1 MSYVGTDIATSL
13 QIAPVSKSST
23 QTASGTVLSRAGYGS
38 ATFTFLTGA
47 ASGSPT
53 AISVACKVQTGDAAN
68 GSDMADISGATA
80 TITAE
85 NTAAEINVDLSGC
98 KKYVRA
104 YLTVTLTGGTSP
116 TILVAATAALGDA
129 EYKPV

>member
-1 MSYVGTDIATSL
+1 MSYVGTDITTSL
-13 QIAPVSKSST
+13 QIAPVSKSNSG
-23 QTASGTVLSRAGYGS
+23 TASGAVLSRTGYKS
-38 ATFTFLTGA
+38 ATFIFMAGA

-53 AISVACKVQTGDAAN
+53 AISVACKVQTGNEAD

-98 KKYVRA
+98 KKYIRA
-104 YLTVTLTGGTSP
+104 YLTVTLTGGSSP
-116 TILVAATAALGDA
+116 SILVAAAAVLGDA
-129 EYKPV
+129 KYKPV

>member
-13 QIAPVSKSST
+13 QIAPVSKSNSG
-23 QTASGTVLSRAGYGS
+23 TASGTVLSRVGYES

-53 AISVACKVQTGDAAN
+53 GISISCKVQTGDAAD
-68 GSDMADISGATA
+68 GSDMVDIPGATA

-85 NTAAEINVDLSGC
+85 NRAAEINVDLSGC

-104 YLTVTLTGGTSP
+104 YLTVSLSGGTSP
-116 TILVAATAALGDA
+116 SILVAAIAVLGDA
-129 EYKPV
+129 KYKPV